1 MSRRFTQRH
10 NHRHTLSVALGFLVV
25 ALGACQQPSAVP
37 LPPVTSELSDSSWPA
52 VDEHLDPDLVH
63 NAAHAMI
70 TRYLATTDAITA
82 DGGEGPGKMAP
93 LTTPAWFPAE
103 EAAFAHYRNQ
113 KLRTIGN
120 TVFDSLVIQS
130 VAWSVTGVLHVDA
143 IVCVDASWVWLV
155 PHDAPNPPE
164 GLTEWLRSGDSELE
178 ILDEDYELWS
188 DYLDTV
194 QPIPGE
200 REAIVVWL
208 VGDTL
213 GSLAI
218 DGTINWEGADACHT
232 TVAID

>member
-1 MSRRFTQRH
+1 
-10 NHRHTLSVALGFLVV
+10 
-25 ALGACQQPSAVP
+25 
-37 LPPVTSELSDSSWPA
+37 
-52 VDEHLDPDLVH
+52 
-63 NAAHAMI
+63 
-70 TRYLATTDAITA
+70 
-82 DGGEGPGKMAP
+82 MAP